1 MTIRILGAT
10 LILVGCGY
18 YGFFLAAAYRKETSC
33 LASFIEMLDY
43 FACELQYRSPPLAEL
58 FSGFAHTRK
67 NHISDFCG
75 FVSDEIERQICP
87 NAKECIRAALQKR
100 GNMPKETAAM
110 LMKFGATLGMFNAD
124 GQLIEIRNTR
134 NEAQHKLDQLLSNQD
149 TKTKN
154 YKTLGL
160 CAGAAIA
167 ILFI

>member
-1 MTIRILGAT
+1 
-10 LILVGCGY
+10 
-18 YGFFLAAAYRKETSC
+18 
-33 LASFIEMLDY
+33 
-43 FACELQYRSPPLAEL
+43 
-58 FSGFAHTRK
+58 
-67 NHISDFCG
+67 
-75 FVSDEIERQICP
+75 
-87 NAKECIRAALQKR
+87 
-100 GNMPKETAAM
+100 M